1 MKDKIEVNLQSSIRI
16 KDKRN
21 TIYFDPFKINKER
34 HDADM
39 ILITHDHF
47 DHLDI
52 DSINNL
58 MHDETL
64 VVVPNSIMSECIKK
78 GIPTNQ
84 LISVSPNKKYNILGY
99 FIDTIPSYNKNKEF
113 HPKDKNYVGYLI
125 TMNNEKIY
133 VSGDTDITSE
143 NKKVKCDIALVPIGG
158 TYTMDYTEAAKLI
171 NIIKP
176 KTVIPTHY
184 KTVVGSDE
192 DAKKFSELLD
202 KDIECLIKY

>member
-1 MKDKIEVNLQSSIRI
+1 MKEKIEVNLQSSIRI
-16 KDKRN
+16 KDNKN
-21 TIYFDPFKINKER
+21 TIYFDPFKISEER

-84 LISVSPNKKYNILGY
+84 LISVS
-99 FIDTIPSYNKNKEF
+99 
-113 HPKDKNYVGYLI
+113 
-125 TMNNEKIY
+125 
-133 VSGDTDITSE
+133 
-143 NKKVKCDIALVPIGG
+143 
-158 TYTMDYTEAAKLI
+158 
-171 NIIKP
+171 IK
-176 KTVIPTHY
+176 
-184 KTVVGSDE
+184 
-192 DAKKFSELLD
+192 
-202 KDIECLIKY
+202 

>member
-1 MKDKIEVNLQSSIRI
+1 MKEKIEVNLQSSIRI
-16 KDKRN
+16 KDNKN
-21 TIYFDPFKINKER
+21 TIYFDPFKISEER

-99 FIDTIPSYNKNKEF
+99 FIDTIPSYNIEKEF
-113 HPKDKNYVGYLI
+113 HPKNKNYVGYLI
-125 TMNNEKIY
+125 TMNDEKIY
-133 VSGDTDITSE
+133 VSGDTDMTSE